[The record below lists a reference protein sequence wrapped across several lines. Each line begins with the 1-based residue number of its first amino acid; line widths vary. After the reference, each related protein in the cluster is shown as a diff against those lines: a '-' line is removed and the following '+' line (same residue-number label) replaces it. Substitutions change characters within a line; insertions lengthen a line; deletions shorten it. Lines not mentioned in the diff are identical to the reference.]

1 MHISKWLLFLL
12 MVGFGWGA
20 IPQPVV
26 AQTPATGSATGSA
39 TASQKRQVDALFRQF
54 ITANQPGAVV
64 IVVQDGKV
72 LYKNAY
78 GLANLKKKTPLTV
91 QSQLHFGSCG
101 KQFTAMGILLLAE
114 EGLLKLDDPLIQH
127 LPELKRLGKQITIR
141 HLLHHTSGVPDIYE
155 SATLYDQI
163 LNLADQPTNQDML
176 NLLSETGRKRFVV
189 GEEFFYSNTG
199 YDLLGSVI
207 ERVSGVSYAEFM
219 QSYLFKP
226 LGMKDTFSVPDKKRL
241 KGESIALS
249 YTSEDDETP
258 ELVASDPF
266 DNLVGSGS
274 FYTTVE
280 DMALYEKALLNN
292 TLLPAKSLNQA
303 FVPGKLNNGSSTDY
317 GFGWEISRF
326 QGQKL
331 IAHDGSWLG
340 FISYYFRLP
349 QEKLA
354 VVILLNRDYGY
365 EDDLPSEVVKIFLK

>member
-1 MHISKWLLFLL
+1 MRILKYCLLLL
-12 MVGFGWGA
+12 MIGLGWGA
-20 IPQPVV
+20 VPQPLA
-26 AQTPATGSATGSA
+26 AQTPAS
-39 TASQKRQVDALFRQF
+39 ASQKRQVDALFRAF
-54 ITANQPGAVV
+54 ISANQPGAVV
-64 IVVQDGKV
+64 IVLQDGKV

-78 GLANLKKKTPLTV
+78 GLANIKKKTPLTV

-114 EGLLKLDDPLIQH
+114 QGLLKLDDPLIQH

-155 SATLYDQI
+155 SDTLYDQI

-176 NLLSETGRKRFVV
+176 DLLSENGRKRFAT
-189 GEEFFYSNTG
+189 GEKFFYSNTG
-199 YDLLGSVI
+199 YDLLGSLI
-207 ERVSGVSYAEFM
+207 ERVSEMSYAEFM
-219 QSYLFKP
+219 HSYLFEP
-226 LGMKDTFSVPDKKRL
+226 LGMKDTFSLPDKKRM
-241 KGESIALS
+241 KGERIALS
-249 YTSEDDETP
+249 YTSEDDQTP

-280 DMALYEKALLNN
+280 DLARYEKALLNN

-303 FVPGKLNNGSSTDY
+303 FISGKLNNGSSTGY

-354 VVILLNRDYGY
+354 VVVLLNRDYGY
-365 EDDLPSEVVKIFLK
+365 EDDLAPAVAKIFLKE